1 MGAQGMMVEV
11 CCFLF
16 ELQIW
21 LSRCLFPALSQAVN
35 LVSPGETLGNKPQ
48 SALINRGCSQGVGE
62 GPRKLSA
69 RDGELQC
76 ILEAVCHGVFYL
88 QGECQASWPE
98 EGAQKQVK
106 ILEETQFWLSN
117 LPPCRRTVQS
127 LDDLWVIQ
135 TDIRF
140 WEFRAS
146 QHLTFA

>member
-1 MGAQGMMVEV
+1 MLEKVLEKHKGARVNKECWLWLQSKWSNHILPPESPLQVQSV
-11 CCFLF
+11 VVPSFIPFL
-16 ELQIW
+16 
-21 LSRCLFPALSQAVN
+21 
-35 LVSPGETLGNKPQ
+35 Q
-48 SALINRGCSQGVGE
+48 SALINRGCSQEVGE

-127 LDDLWVIQ
+127 LDDL
-135 TDIRF
+135 
-140 WEFRAS
+140 
-146 QHLTFA
+146 